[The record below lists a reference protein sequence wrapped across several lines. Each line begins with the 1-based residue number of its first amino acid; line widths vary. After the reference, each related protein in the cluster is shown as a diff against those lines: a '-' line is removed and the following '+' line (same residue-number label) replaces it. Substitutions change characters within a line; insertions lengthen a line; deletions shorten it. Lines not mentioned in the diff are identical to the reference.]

1 MYEKIKDDW
10 NEIGEI
16 GGKAC
21 DIAASKS
28 HVIIATDKGI
38 YSRGKNDYGLGSI
51 WFQPLSSYLAHFWKA
66 IIGVFSMN
74 NLKGTLLSSLSTRR
88 YGANA

>member
-1 MYEKIKDDW
+1 MYEKINDDW

-38 YSRGKNDYGLGSI
+38 YSRGKNDYGSGSK
-51 WFQPLSSYLAHFWKA
+51 WFEPLSSNWVH
-66 IIGVFSMN
+66 
-74 NLKGTLLSSLSTRR
+74 
-88 YGANA
+88 

>member
-1 MYEKIKDDW
+1 MYEKINDDW

-51 WFQPLSSYLAHFWKA
+51 KFTAAVLSVLGH
-66 IIGVFSMN
+66 
-74 NLKGTLLSSLSTRR
+74 LSLSAHRVAT
-88 YGANA
+88 GQSIS

>member
-1 MYEKIKDDW
+1 MYEKINDDW

-21 DIAASKS
+21 DLAASKS

-38 YSRGKNDYGLGSI
+38 YSRGKNDYGFGSKISHVKIIQVLQCHVSQFHQRVAVSPGSI
-51 WFQPLSSYLAHFWKA
+51 
-66 IIGVFSMN
+66 VFFS
-74 NLKGTLLSSLSTRR
+74 
-88 YGANA
+88 

>member
-51 WFQPLSSYLAHFWKA
+51 
-66 IIGVFSMN
+66 
-74 NLKGTLLSSLSTRR
+74 
-88 YGANA
+88 

>member
-51 WFQPLSSYLAHFWKA
+51 YDFNHFQVTWRTSERPLSE
-66 IIGVFSMN
+66 N
-74 NLKGTLLSSLSTRR
+74 
-88 YGANA
+88 

>member
-51 WFQPLSSYLAHFWKA
+51 YDLNRFQVTWRISERPLSE
-66 IIGVFSMN
+66 N
-74 NLKGTLLSSLSTRR
+74 
-88 YGANA
+88 

>member
-1 MYEKIKDDW
+1 MYEKINDDW

-51 WFQPLSSYLAHFWKA
+51 WILLFDPLTCFFFETEVDQKRY
-66 IIGVFSMN
+66 
-74 NLKGTLLSSLSTRR
+74 NL
-88 YGANA
+88 